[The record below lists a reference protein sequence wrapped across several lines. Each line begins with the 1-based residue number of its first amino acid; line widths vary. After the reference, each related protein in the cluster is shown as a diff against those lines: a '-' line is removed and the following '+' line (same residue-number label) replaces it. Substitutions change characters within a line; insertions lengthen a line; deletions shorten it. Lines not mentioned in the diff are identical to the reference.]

1 MNQNNNREVV
11 EISVEDIIPNRF
23 QPRLTF
29 DPEALN
35 DLASSI
41 KEHGIIQPLVVRRL
55 QDKFEIIAGERRF
68 KAASLIGLRTVPCII
83 MNLNDNESAEVAI
96 IENIQRKEMTPLEE
110 AKSFKKLLDKGYLT
124 QEELDKRMGKSQS
137 AISNKLR
144 LLNLDEVVQEAILNG
159 KISERH
165 ARSLLRVDNKEEQRK
180 ILAEIIEKRL
190 TVKQTD
196 ELIKEKFGDANM
208 EEHVDNENNIINNIF
223 RKEPVNNSPVSE
235 SVQNMNLSTPTI
247 KLPVE
252 DSIEPNPQTNI
263 MSNIWEP
270 AKPTSEVN
278 TTPNYGA
285 PSPKDSLNIFRF
297 DTEVPQNTEQELKN
311 VISPSVFS
319 NDDTN
324 NANVPNLNN
333 NINTN
338 TSSIFSNTNEQNMFK
353 PVENNNISNM
363 DSIVTLQDNQ
373 IINQDAQNQ
382 DNNLNSIFSNNNNS
396 INLDINNIKNN
407 AESINQPEKPTV
419 DMSNLLK
426 SSDKPINKFFVDLD
440 IDPNQLNKLTLE
452 PKIQNSVNT
461 INRCIEDLKL
471 QGINITKEEE
481 NKIDKYEIII
491 RIDKLLF
498 IVF

>member
-35 DLASSI
+35 DLSYSI
-41 KEHGIIQPLVVRRL
+41 KEHCIIQPLVFRRL

-68 KAASLIGLRTVPCII
+68 KAPSLIGLKTVPCII

-124 QEELDKRMGKSQS
+124 QEELAKRMGKSQS

-208 EEHVDNENNIINNIF
+208 EEHVDNGNNIINNIF
-223 RKEPVNNSPVSE
+223 RKEPVNNSAVSE

-263 MSNIWEP
+263 MSNIGEP

-373 IINQDAQNQ
+373 IINQDSQNQ

-396 INLDINNIKNN
+396 INLDINNIKDN

-426 SSDKPINKFFVDLD
+426 SSDKPTNKFFVDLD

-491 RIDKLLF
+491 RINK
-498 IVF
+498 

>member
-68 KAASLIGLRTVPCII
+68 KAASLIGLKTVPCII

-124 QEELDKRMGKSQS
+124 QEELAKRMGKSQS

-165 ARSLLRVDNKEEQRK
+165 ARSLLRVDNKDEQRK

-208 EEHVDNENNIINNIF
+208 EEHVDNGNNIINNIF
-223 RKEPVNNSPVSE
+223 RGEPVNNTPVSGP
-235 SVQNMNLSTPTI
+235 VQNMNLSTPTI

-252 DSIEPNPQTNI
+252 DAIEPNPQTNI
-263 MSNIWEP
+263 MSHIVEP
-270 AKPTSEVN
+270 AKPISEVN

-285 PSPKDSLNIFRF
+285 PSPKESLNIFRF

-324 NANVPNLNN
+324 NANVPNTNN
-333 NINTN
+333 NINSNINTN
-338 TSSIFSNTNEQNMFK
+338 TSSIFTNTNEQNMFK

-373 IINQDAQNQ
+373 IINSDTQTQ

-426 SSDKPINKFFVDLD
+426 SSDKPTNKFFVDLD

-491 RIDKLLF
+491 RIDK
-498 IVF
+498 

>member
-68 KAASLIGLRTVPCII
+68 KAASLIGLKTVPCII

-124 QEELDKRMGKSQS
+124 QEELAKRMGKSQS

-270 AKPTSEVN
+270 AKPTSKVN

-297 DTEVPQNTEQELKN
+297 DTEIPQNTEQELKN

-324 NANVPNLNN
+324 ANVPNTNN

-338 TSSIFSNTNEQNMFK
+338 TSSIFSNINEQNMFK

-452 PKIQNSVNT
+452 PKYKIQL
-461 INRCIEDLKL
+461 I
-471 QGINITKEEE
+471 Q
-481 NKIDKYEIII
+481 
-491 RIDKLLF
+491 
-498 IVF
+498 

>member
-68 KAASLIGLRTVPCII
+68 KAASLIGLKTVPCII

-124 QEELDKRMGKSQS
+124 QEELAKRMGKSQS

-165 ARSLLRVDNKEEQRK
+165 ARSLLRVDNKDEQRK

-208 EEHVDNENNIINNIF
+208 EEHVDNGNNIINNIF
-223 RKEPVNNSPVSE
+223 RGEPVNNTPVSE
-235 SVQNMNLSTPTI
+235 PVQNMNLSTPTI
-247 KLPVE
+247 KLPVK
-252 DSIEPNPQTNI
+252 DAIEPNPQTNI
-263 MSNIWEP
+263 MSHIVEP
-270 AKPTSEVN
+270 TKPISEVN

-285 PSPKDSLNIFRF
+285 PSPKESLNIFRF

-324 NANVPNLNN
+324 NANVPNTNN
-333 NINTN
+333 NINSNINTN
-338 TSSIFSNTNEQNMFK
+338 TSSIFTNTNEQNMFK

-373 IINQDAQNQ
+373 IINSDTQTQ

-426 SSDKPINKFFVDLD
+426 SSDKPTNKFFVDLD

-491 RIDKLLF
+491 RIDK
-498 IVF
+498 

>member
-68 KAASLIGLRTVPCII
+68 KAASLIGLKTVPCII

-110 AKSFKKLLDKGYLT
+110 AKSFKKLLDNGYLT
-124 QEELDKRMGKSQS
+124 QEELAKRMGKSQS

-252 DSIEPNPQTNI
+252 DVIESNPQKNI

-324 NANVPNLNN
+324 NANVPNTNN

-338 TSSIFSNTNEQNMFK
+338 ISSIFSNINEQNMFK

-426 SSDKPINKFFVDLD
+426 SSDKPTNKFFVDLD

-491 RIDKLLF
+491 RIDK
-498 IVF
+498 

>member
-68 KAASLIGLRTVPCII
+68 KAASLIGLKTVPCII

-124 QEELDKRMGKSQS
+124 QEELAKRMGKSQS

-165 ARSLLRVDNKEEQRK
+165 ARSLLRVDNKDEQRK

-208 EEHVDNENNIINNIF
+208 EEHVDNGNNIINNIF
-223 RKEPVNNSPVSE
+223 RGEPVNNTPVSE
-235 SVQNMNLSTPTI
+235 PVQNMNLSTPTI
-247 KLPVE
+247 KLPVK
-252 DSIEPNPQTNI
+252 DAIEPNPQTNI
-263 MSNIWEP
+263 MSHIVEP
-270 AKPTSEVN
+270 AKPISEVN

-373 IINQDAQNQ
+373 IINQDSQNQ

-396 INLDINNIKNN
+396 INLDINNIKDN

-426 SSDKPINKFFVDLD
+426 SSDKPTNKFFVDLD

-491 RIDKLLF
+491 RINK
-498 IVF
+498 

>member
-68 KAASLIGLRTVPCII
+68 KAASLIGLKTVPCII

-124 QEELDKRMGKSQS
+124 QEELAKRMGKSQS

-252 DSIEPNPQTNI
+252 DVIESNPQKNI

-324 NANVPNLNN
+324 NANVPNTNN

-373 IINQDAQNQ
+373 IINKDAQNQ

-426 SSDKPINKFFVDLD
+426 SSDKPTNKFFVDLD

-491 RIDKLLF
+491 RIDK
-498 IVF
+498 

>member
-68 KAASLIGLRTVPCII
+68 KAASLIGLKTVPCII

-124 QEELDKRMGKSQS
+124 QEELAKRMGKSQS

-165 ARSLLRVDNKEEQRK
+165 ARSLLRVDNKDEQRK

-208 EEHVDNENNIINNIF
+208 EEHVDNGNNIINNIF
-223 RKEPVNNSPVSE
+223 RGEPVNNTPVSE
-235 SVQNMNLSTPTI
+235 PVQNMNLSTPTI

-252 DSIEPNPQTNI
+252 DAIEPNPQTNI
-263 MSNIWEP
+263 MSHIVEP
-270 AKPTSEVN
+270 AKPISEVN

-373 IINQDAQNQ
+373 IINQDSQNQ

-396 INLDINNIKNN
+396 INLDINNIKDN

-426 SSDKPINKFFVDLD
+426 SSDKPTNKFFVDLD

-491 RIDKLLF
+491 RINK
-498 IVF
+498 

>member
-68 KAASLIGLRTVPCII
+68 KAASLIGLKTVPCII

-124 QEELDKRMGKSQS
+124 QEELAKRMGKSQS

-208 EEHVDNENNIINNIF
+208 EEHVDNGNNIINNIF
-223 RKEPVNNSPVSE
+223 RKEPVNNSPVSKP
-235 SVQNMNLSTPTI
+235 VQNMNLSTPTI
-247 KLPVE
+247 KLPEE
-252 DSIEPNPQTNI
+252 DSKEPNPQTNI

-324 NANVPNLNN
+324 NVNVPNTNN

-373 IINQDAQNQ
+373 IINQDSQNQ

-426 SSDKPINKFFVDLD
+426 SSDKPTNKFFVDLD

-491 RIDKLLF
+491 RINK
-498 IVF
+498 

>member
-68 KAASLIGLRTVPCII
+68 KAASLIGLKTVPCII

-124 QEELDKRMGKSQS
+124 QEELAKRMGKSQS

-252 DSIEPNPQTNI
+252 DVIESNPQKNI

-311 VISPSVFS
+311 VIFPSVFS

-324 NANVPNLNN
+324 NANVPNTNN

-373 IINQDAQNQ
+373 IINKDAQNQ

-426 SSDKPINKFFVDLD
+426 SSDKPTNKFFVDLD

-491 RIDKLLF
+491 RIDK
-498 IVF
+498 

>member
-68 KAASLIGLRTVPCII
+68 KAASLIGLKTVPCII

-124 QEELDKRMGKSQS
+124 QEELAKRMGKSQS

-252 DSIEPNPQTNI
+252 DVIESNPQKNI

-324 NANVPNLNN
+324 NANVPSTNN

-338 TSSIFSNTNEQNMFK
+338 TSSIFSNINEQNMFK

-491 RIDKLLF
+491 RIDK
-498 IVF
+498 

>member
-68 KAASLIGLRTVPCII
+68 KAASLIGLKTVPCII

-124 QEELDKRMGKSQS
+124 QEELAKRMGKSQS

-165 ARSLLRVDNKEEQRK
+165 ARSLLRVDNKDEQRK

-208 EEHVDNENNIINNIF
+208 EEHVDNGNNIINNIF
-223 RKEPVNNSPVSE
+223 RGEPVNNTPVSE
-235 SVQNMNLSTPTI
+235 PVQNMNLSTPTI

-252 DSIEPNPQTNI
+252 DAIEPNPQTNI
-263 MSNIWEP
+263 MSHIGEP
-270 AKPTSEVN
+270 AKPISEAN

-324 NANVPNLNN
+324 NANVPNTNN
-333 NINTN
+333 NINSNINTN
-338 TSSIFSNTNEQNMFK
+338 TSSIFTNTNEQNMFK

-373 IINQDAQNQ
+373 IINSDTQTQ

-426 SSDKPINKFFVDLD
+426 SSDKPTNKFFVDLD

-491 RIDKLLF
+491 RIDK
-498 IVF
+498 

>member
-68 KAASLIGLRTVPCII
+68 KAASLIGLKTVPCII

-124 QEELDKRMGKSQS
+124 QEELAKRMGKSQS

-235 SVQNMNLSTPTI
+235 LVQNMNLSTPTI

-263 MSNIWEP
+263 MSNIGKP

-324 NANVPNLNN
+324 NANVPSTNN

-338 TSSIFSNTNEQNMFK
+338 TSSIFSNINEQNMFK

-373 IINQDAQNQ
+373 IINQDAQNH

-491 RIDKLLF
+491 RIDK
-498 IVF
+498 

>member
-68 KAASLIGLRTVPCII
+68 KAASLIGLKTVPCII

-124 QEELDKRMGKSQS
+124 QEELAKRMGKSQS

-165 ARSLLRVDNKEEQRK
+165 ARSLLRVDNKDEQRK

-208 EEHVDNENNIINNIF
+208 EEHVDNGNNIINNIF
-223 RKEPVNNSPVSE
+223 RGEPVNNTPVSE
-235 SVQNMNLSTPTI
+235 PVQNMNLSTPTI
-247 KLPVE
+247 KLPVK
-252 DSIEPNPQTNI
+252 DAIEPNPQTNI
-263 MSNIWEP
+263 MSHIVEP
-270 AKPTSEVN
+270 AKPISEVN
-278 TTPNYGA
+278 TIPNYGA
-285 PSPKDSLNIFRF
+285 PSPKESLNIFRF

-324 NANVPNLNN
+324 NANVPNTNN
-333 NINTN
+333 NINSNINTN
-338 TSSIFSNTNEQNMFK
+338 TSSIFTNTNEQNMFK

-373 IINQDAQNQ
+373 IINSDTQTQ

-426 SSDKPINKFFVDLD
+426 SSDKPTNKFFVDLD

-491 RIDKLLF
+491 RIDK
-498 IVF
+498 

>member
-68 KAASLIGLRTVPCII
+68 KAASLIGLKTVPCII

-124 QEELDKRMGKSQS
+124 QEELAKRMGKSQS

-252 DSIEPNPQTNI
+252 DVIESNPQKNI

-324 NANVPNLNN
+324 NANVPNTNN

-491 RIDKLLF
+491 RIDK
-498 IVF
+498 

>member
-68 KAASLIGLRTVPCII
+68 KAASLIGLKTVPCII

-124 QEELDKRMGKSQS
+124 QEELAKRMGKSQS

-252 DSIEPNPQTNI
+252 DVIESNPQKNI

-382 DNNLNSIFSNNNNS
+382 DSNLNSIFSNNNNS

-426 SSDKPINKFFVDLD
+426 SSDKPTNKFFVDLD

-491 RIDKLLF
+491 RIDK
-498 IVF
+498 

>member
-68 KAASLIGLRTVPCII
+68 KAASLIGLKTVPCII

-124 QEELDKRMGKSQS
+124 QEELAKRMGKSQS

-223 RKEPVNNSPVSE
+223 RKEVVNNSPVSE

-247 KLPVE
+247 KLPVD

-263 MSNIWEP
+263 MSNIGEP

-278 TTPNYGA
+278 ITPNYGA

-324 NANVPNLNN
+324 NANVPTTNN

-338 TSSIFSNTNEQNMFK
+338 TSSIFSNINEQNMFK

-491 RIDKLLF
+491 RIDK
-498 IVF
+498 

>member
-68 KAASLIGLRTVPCII
+68 KAASLIGLKTVPCII

-124 QEELDKRMGKSQS
+124 QEELAKRMGKSQS

-382 DNNLNSIFSNNNNS
+382 DSNLNSIFSNNNNS

-426 SSDKPINKFFVDLD
+426 SSDKPTNKFFVDLD

-491 RIDKLLF
+491 RIDK
-498 IVF
+498 

>member
-68 KAASLIGLRTVPCII
+68 KAASLIGLKTVPCII

-124 QEELDKRMGKSQS
+124 QEELAKRMGKSQS

-247 KLPVE
+247 KLPVD

-263 MSNIWEP
+263 MSNIGEP

-278 TTPNYGA
+278 ITPNYGA

-324 NANVPNLNN
+324 NANVPSTNN

-338 TSSIFSNTNEQNMFK
+338 TSSIFSNINEQNMFK

-491 RIDKLLF
+491 RIDK
-498 IVF
+498 

>member
-68 KAASLIGLRTVPCII
+68 KAASLIGLKTVPCII

-124 QEELDKRMGKSQS
+124 QEELAKRMGKSQS

-252 DSIEPNPQTNI
+252 DVIESNPQKNI

-491 RIDKLLF
+491 RIDK
-498 IVF
+498 

>member
-68 KAASLIGLRTVPCII
+68 KAASLIGLKTVPCII

-124 QEELDKRMGKSQS
+124 QEELAKRMGKSQS

-324 NANVPNLNN
+324 NANVPTTNN

-338 TSSIFSNTNEQNMFK
+338 TSSIFSNINEQNMFK

-491 RIDKLLF
+491 RIDK
-498 IVF
+498 

>member
-68 KAASLIGLRTVPCII
+68 KAASLIGLKTVPCII

-124 QEELDKRMGKSQS
+124 QEELAKRMGKSQS

-165 ARSLLRVDNKEEQRK
+165 ARSLLRIDNKEEQRK

-208 EEHVDNENNIINNIF
+208 EEHV
-223 RKEPVNNSPVSE
+223 NNSTVYEP
-235 SVQNMNLSTPTI
+235 VQNMNLSTPTI

-252 DSIEPNPQTNI
+252 DVIEPNPQTNI
-263 MSNIWEP
+263 MSNIGEP
-270 AKPTSEVN
+270 AKPTFEVN

-324 NANVPNLNN
+324 NVNIPNPNN
-333 NINTN
+333 NINSNINPN
-338 TSSIFSNTNEQNMFK
+338 TSSIFSNINEQTNMFK

-373 IINQDAQNQ
+373 IINQDVQNQ

-396 INLDINNIKNN
+396 INLDIDNIKNN

-426 SSDKPINKFFVDLD
+426 SSDKPTNKFFVDLD

-491 RIDKLLF
+491 RIDK
-498 IVF
+498 

>member
-68 KAASLIGLRTVPCII
+68 KAASLIGLKTVPCII

-124 QEELDKRMGKSQS
+124 QEELAKRMGKSQS

-165 ARSLLRVDNKEEQRK
+165 ARSLLRVDNKDEQRK

-208 EEHVDNENNIINNIF
+208 EEHVDNGNNIINNIF
-223 RKEPVNNSPVSE
+223 RGEPVNNTPVSE
-235 SVQNMNLSTPTI
+235 PVQNMNLSTPTI

-252 DSIEPNPQTNI
+252 DAIEPNPQTNI
-263 MSNIWEP
+263 MSHIVEP
-270 AKPTSEVN
+270 AKPISEVN

-324 NANVPNLNN
+324 NVNVPNTNN

-373 IINQDAQNQ
+373 IINQDLQNQ

-426 SSDKPINKFFVDLD
+426 SSDKPTNKFFVDLD

-491 RIDKLLF
+491 RINK
-498 IVF
+498 

>member
-68 KAASLIGLRTVPCII
+68 KAASVIGLKTVPCII

-124 QEELDKRMGKSQS
+124 QEELAKRMGKSQS

-247 KLPVE
+247 KLPVD

-263 MSNIWEP
+263 MSNIGEP

-278 TTPNYGA
+278 ITPNYGA

-324 NANVPNLNN
+324 NANVPSTNN

-338 TSSIFSNTNEQNMFK
+338 TSSIFSNINEQNMFK

-373 IINQDAQNQ
+373 IINQDAQNH

-471 QGINITKEEE
+471 QGINIIE
-481 NKIDKYEIII
+481 
-491 RIDKLLF
+491 
-498 IVF
+498 V

>member
-68 KAASLIGLRTVPCII
+68 KAASLIGLKTVPCII

-124 QEELDKRMGKSQS
+124 QEELAKRMGKSQS

-263 MSNIWEP
+263 MSNIGDP

-297 DTEVPQNTEQELKN
+297 DTEVPQNTEQELKS

-324 NANVPNLNN
+324 NANVPSTNN

-338 TSSIFSNTNEQNMFK
+338 TSSIFSNINEQNMFK

-491 RIDKLLF
+491 RIDK
-498 IVF
+498 

>member
-68 KAASLIGLRTVPCII
+68 KAASLIGLKTVPCII

-124 QEELDKRMGKSQS
+124 QEELAKRMGKSQS

-247 KLPVE
+247 KLPVD

-324 NANVPNLNN
+324 NANVPSTNN

-338 TSSIFSNTNEQNMFK
+338 TSSIFSNINEQKMFK

-363 DSIVTLQDNQ
+363 ESIVTLQDNQ

-426 SSDKPINKFFVDLD
+426 SSDKPTNKFFVDLD

-491 RIDKLLF
+491 RIDK
-498 IVF
+498 

>member
-68 KAASLIGLRTVPCII
+68 KAASLIGLKTVPCII

-124 QEELDKRMGKSQS
+124 QEELAKRMGKSQS

-263 MSNIWEP
+263 MSNIGDP
-270 AKPTSEVN
+270 AKPTFEVN

-324 NANVPNLNN
+324 NANVPSTNN

-338 TSSIFSNTNEQNMFK
+338 TSSIFSNINEQNMFK

-491 RIDKLLF
+491 RIDK
-498 IVF
+498 

>member
-68 KAASLIGLRTVPCII
+68 KAASLIGLKTVPCII

-124 QEELDKRMGKSQS
+124 QEELAKRMGKSQS

-247 KLPVE
+247 KLPVD

-263 MSNIWEP
+263 MSNIGEP

-311 VISPSVFS
+311 VIYPSVFS

-324 NANVPNLNN
+324 NANVPSTNN

-338 TSSIFSNTNEQNMFK
+338 TSSIFSNINEQNMFK

-419 DMSNLLK
+419 NMSNLLK
-426 SSDKPINKFFVDLD
+426 SSDKPI
-440 IDPNQLNKLTLE
+440 
-452 PKIQNSVNT
+452 IQNSVNT

-491 RIDKLLF
+491 RIDK
-498 IVF
+498 

>member
-68 KAASLIGLRTVPCII
+68 KAASLIGLKTVPCII

-124 QEELDKRMGKSQS
+124 QEELAKRMGKSQS

-165 ARSLLRVDNKEEQRK
+165 ARSLLRVDNTEEQRK

-252 DSIEPNPQTNI
+252 DVIESNPQKNI

-324 NANVPNLNN
+324 NANVPSTNN

-338 TSSIFSNTNEQNMFK
+338 TSSIFSNINEQNMFK

-373 IINQDAQNQ
+373 IINQDSQNQ

-491 RIDKLLF
+491 RIDK
-498 IVF
+498 

>member
-68 KAASLIGLRTVPCII
+68 KAASLIGLKTVPCII

-124 QEELDKRMGKSQS
+124 QEELAKRMGKSQS

-208 EEHVDNENNIINNIF
+208 EEHVDNESNIINNIF

-252 DSIEPNPQTNI
+252 DVIESNPQKNI

-324 NANVPNLNN
+324 NANVPNTNN

-338 TSSIFSNTNEQNMFK
+338 TSSIFSNINEQNMFK

-426 SSDKPINKFFVDLD
+426 SSDKPTNKFFVDLD

-491 RIDKLLF
+491 RIDK
-498 IVF
+498 

>member
-68 KAASLIGLRTVPCII
+68 KAASLIGLKTVPCII

-124 QEELDKRMGKSQS
+124 QEELAKRMGKSQS

-180 ILAEIIEKRL
+180 ILVEIIEKRL

-223 RKEPVNNSPVSE
+223 KKEPVNNSPVSE

-252 DSIEPNPQTNI
+252 DVIESNPQKNI

-324 NANVPNLNN
+324 NANVPSTNN

-338 TSSIFSNTNEQNMFK
+338 TSSIFSNSNEQNMFK

-491 RIDKLLF
+491 RIDK
-498 IVF
+498 

>member
-68 KAASLIGLRTVPCII
+68 KAASLIGLKTVPCII

-124 QEELDKRMGKSQS
+124 QEELAKRMGKSQS

-223 RKEPVNNSPVSE
+223 RKEVVNNSPVSE

-247 KLPVE
+247 KLPVD

-324 NANVPNLNN
+324 NANVPSTNN

-338 TSSIFSNTNEQNMFK
+338 TSSIFSNINEQNMFK

-491 RIDKLLF
+491 RIDK
-498 IVF
+498 

>member
-68 KAASLIGLRTVPCII
+68 KAASLIGLKTVPCII

-124 QEELDKRMGKSQS
+124 QEELAKRMGKSQS

-208 EEHVDNENNIINNIF
+208 EEHVDNGNNIINNIF
-223 RKEPVNNSPVSE
+223 RGEPVNNTPVSE
-235 SVQNMNLSTPTI
+235 PVQNMNLSTPTI

-252 DSIEPNPQTNI
+252 DAIEPNPQTNI
-263 MSNIWEP
+263 MSHIVEP
-270 AKPTSEVN
+270 AKPISEVN

-324 NANVPNLNN
+324 NANVPNTNN
-333 NINTN
+333 NINSNINTN
-338 TSSIFSNTNEQNMFK
+338 TSSIFTNTNEQNMFK

-373 IINQDAQNQ
+373 IINSDTQTQ

-407 AESINQPEKPTV
+407 AESINQPEKSTV

-426 SSDKPINKFFVDLD
+426 SSDKPTNKFFVDLD

-491 RIDKLLF
+491 RIDK
-498 IVF
+498 

>member
-68 KAASLIGLRTVPCII
+68 KAASLIGLKTVPCII

-124 QEELDKRMGKSQS
+124 QEELAKRMGKSQS

-208 EEHVDNENNIINNIF
+208 EEHVDNGNNIINNIF
-223 RKEPVNNSPVSE
+223 RGEPVNNTPVSE
-235 SVQNMNLSTPTI
+235 PVQNMNLSTPTI
-247 KLPVE
+247 KLPVK
-252 DSIEPNPQTNI
+252 DAIEPNPQTNI
-263 MSNIWEP
+263 MSHIVEP
-270 AKPTSEVN
+270 AKPISEVN

-285 PSPKDSLNIFRF
+285 PSPKESLNIFRF

-324 NANVPNLNN
+324 NANVPNTNN
-333 NINTN
+333 NINSNINTN
-338 TSSIFSNTNEQNMFK
+338 TSSIFTNTNEQNMFK

-373 IINQDAQNQ
+373 IINQDSQNQ

-396 INLDINNIKNN
+396 INLDINNIKDN

-426 SSDKPINKFFVDLD
+426 SSDKPTNKFFVDLD

-491 RIDKLLF
+491 RIDK
-498 IVF
+498 

>member
-55 QDKFEIIAGERRF
+55 QDKFEIIAGERRY
-68 KAASLIGLRTVPCII
+68 KAASLIGLSTVPCII

-124 QEELDKRMGKSQS
+124 QDELAKRMGKSQS
-137 AISNKLR
+137 NISNKLR

-165 ARSLLRVDNKEEQRK
+165 ARSLLRVDNKDEQRN

-196 ELIKEKFGDANM
+196 ELIKEKIGDNSM
-208 EEHVDNENNIINNIF
+208 ENHIENGNNNIINNIF
-223 RKEPVNNSPVSE
+223 KEEPSNNTQVSNP
-235 SVQNMNLSTPTI
+235 VQNMNLSTPTV
-247 KLPVE
+247 KLPID

-263 MSNIWEP
+263 ISQIKEP
-270 AKPTSEVN
+270 AEPIAQVN

-285 PSPKDSLNIFRF
+285 PSPKESLNIFRF
-297 DTEVPQNTEQELKN
+297 DTQVPQNTEQELKN
-311 VISPSVFS
+311 IISPSVFS
-319 NDDTN
+319 NEDTN
-324 NANVPNLNN
+324 PNTNN
-333 NINTN
+333 NVSSNIN
-338 TSSIFSNTNEQNMFK
+338 TSSIFTNTNEQSNIFK
-353 PVENNNISNM
+353 PVENNSISNL

-373 IINQDAQNQ
+373 IINQDTQN
-382 DNNLNSIFSNNNNS
+382 NNLDSIFTNNNNS

-407 AESINQPEKPTV
+407 AESINQPEKPNV
-419 DMSNLLK
+419 DMNDLLK
-426 SSDKPINKFFVDLD
+426 STDKPANKFFVDLD

-491 RIDKLLF
+491 RIDK
-498 IVF
+498 

>member
-68 KAASLIGLRTVPCII
+68 KAASLIGLKTVPCII

-124 QEELDKRMGKSQS
+124 QEELAKRMGKSQS

-270 AKPTSEVN
+270 AKPTSKVN

-297 DTEVPQNTEQELKN
+297 DTEIPQNTEQELKN

-324 NANVPNLNN
+324 ANVPNTNN

-338 TSSIFSNTNEQNMFK
+338 TSSIFSNINEQNMFK

-491 RIDKLLF
+491 RIDK
-498 IVF
+498 

>member
-1 MNQNNNREVV
+1 
-11 EISVEDIIPNRF
+11 
-23 QPRLTF
+23 
-29 DPEALN
+29 
-35 DLASSI
+35 
-41 KEHGIIQPLVVRRL
+41 
-55 QDKFEIIAGERRF
+55 
-68 KAASLIGLRTVPCII
+68 
-83 MNLNDNESAEVAI
+83 
-96 IENIQRKEMTPLEE
+96 
-110 AKSFKKLLDKGYLT
+110 
-124 QEELDKRMGKSQS
+124 
-137 AISNKLR
+137 
-144 LLNLDEVVQEAILNG
+144 
-159 KISERH
+159 
-165 ARSLLRVDNKEEQRK
+165 
-180 ILAEIIEKRL
+180 
-190 TVKQTD
+190 
-196 ELIKEKFGDANM
+196 
-208 EEHVDNENNIINNIF
+208 
-223 RKEPVNNSPVSE
+223 
-235 SVQNMNLSTPTI
+235 
-247 KLPVE
+247 
-252 DSIEPNPQTNI
+252 
-263 MSNIWEP
+263 MSNIGEP

-278 TTPNYGA
+278 ITPNYGA

-324 NANVPNLNN
+324 NANVPSTNN

-338 TSSIFSNTNEQNMFK
+338 TSSIFSNINEQNMFK

-373 IINQDAQNQ
+373 IINQDAQNH

-452 PKIQNSVNT
+452 PKIQHSVNT

-491 RIDKLLF
+491 RIDK
-498 IVF
+498 

>member
-68 KAASLIGLRTVPCII
+68 KAASLIGLKTVPCII

-124 QEELDKRMGKSQS
+124 QEELAKRMGKSQS

-196 ELIKEKFGDANM
+196 ELIKEKFGYANM

-263 MSNIWEP
+263 MSNIGEP

-324 NANVPNLNN
+324 NANVPNTNN

-338 TSSIFSNTNEQNMFK
+338 TSSIFSNINEQNMFK

-373 IINQDAQNQ
+373 IINQD
-382 DNNLNSIFSNNNNS
+382 NNLNSIFSNNNNS
-396 INLDINNIKNN
+396 TNLDINNMKNN

-426 SSDKPINKFFVDLD
+426 SSDKPTNKFFVDLD

-481 NKIDKYEIII
+481 NKTDKYEIII
-491 RIDKLLF
+491 RIDK
-498 IVF
+498 

>member
-68 KAASLIGLRTVPCII
+68 KAASLIGLKTVPCII

-124 QEELDKRMGKSQS
+124 QEELAKRMGKSQS

-223 RKEPVNNSPVSE
+223 RKEPVNNAPVSE

-324 NANVPNLNN
+324 NANVPSTNN

-338 TSSIFSNTNEQNMFK
+338 TSSIFSNINEQNMFK

-491 RIDKLLF
+491 RIDK
-498 IVF
+498 